1 MAKTVFLCGSGGCC
15 PMVVVEQ
22 DSVQIGEEG
31 NLCVLKKEEW
41 NALVDKILSG
51 ELSKL

>member
-1 MAKTVFLCGSGGCC
+1 MTRVVELCCGGQC
-15 PMVVVEQ
+15 PVVVLEEER
-22 DSVQIGEEG
+22 VVIGEKD
-31 NLCVLKKEEW
+31 NTCTLRKEEW